1 MAKSLI
7 SWDPSRE
14 MVSLREA
21 MDRLF
26 SESFIRPWFGAG
38 AIPEGGTL
46 ALDMYETDDQVV
58 VEAGMPGVKPEEID
72 VQVTGS
78 VLTIKGERREEKKEE
93 KASYIHQER
102 HYGSFQ
108 RSVTLPTEVDVNK
121 AEAKFEHGVLTL
133 TLPKSEVVKPKT
145 IKIKTK

>member
-1 MAKSLI
+1 MARSLMR
-7 SWDPSRE
+7 WDPSRE
-14 MVSLREA
+14 MISLREA

-26 SESFIRPWFGAG
+26 SESFIRPWFGPGAMPAG
-38 AIPEGGTL
+38 EAL
-46 ALDMYETDDQVV
+46 ALDMYETDDKVM
-58 VEAGMPGVKPEEID
+58 VEAGVPGVKPEEID
-72 VQVTGS
+72 VQVTGN

-102 HYGSFQ
+102 RYGSFQ
-108 RSVTLPTEVDVNK
+108 RSVTLPTEVDVDK